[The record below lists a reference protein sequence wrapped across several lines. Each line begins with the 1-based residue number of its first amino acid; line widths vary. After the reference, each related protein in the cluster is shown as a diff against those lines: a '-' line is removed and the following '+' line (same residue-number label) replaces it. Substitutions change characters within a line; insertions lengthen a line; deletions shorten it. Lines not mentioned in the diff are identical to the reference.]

1 MQGEPAA
8 APSTPAVSKSRP
20 VFVSFPCLA
29 RPRLFPG
36 VWPAHGSCTCGGQV
50 ARLRRASHA
59 PCLFLPRVSHAR
71 APAAGKSR
79 SGFVS
84 LPNRARTRF
93 FPGACSRTAPV
104 FPGGEKARACGGH
117 TCGGQVAR
125 LRRASRAP
133 CLFLPRVS
141 HARGFFRVWAHAGLL
156 FPQAGRNPTSCSLR
170 PGGNPPGKSPGAS
183 PTHRNARKAELCSL
197 AFRAFPLSAGGLRP
211 EGPLSRPAARGR
223 GRSAKGHRRP
233 PSHRNA

>member
-84 LPNRARTRF
+84 LPNRARTRLV
-93 FPGACSRTAPV
+93 PGARPRMAPV
-104 FPGGEKARACGGH
+104 FPGRQESC
-117 TCGGQVAR
+117 
-125 LRRASRAP
+125 
-133 CLFLPRVS
+133 
-141 HARGFFRVWAHAGLL
+141 LL
-156 FPQAGRNPTSCSLR
+156 FPAAGQKPAPNFRFEKNNVGPPVPPRTETPEKLSFAPWLFGRFPVSRRFAAER
-170 PGGNPPGKSPGAS
+170 PRKPASSAEEGKNGRRAQAS
-183 PTHRNARKAELCSL
+183 PFAQKRLKS
-197 AFRAFPLSAGGLRP
+197 
-211 EGPLSRPAARGR
+211 
-223 GRSAKGHRRP
+223 
-233 PSHRNA
+233 